1 MRAREKRI
9 DNTQANGRNR
19 RIEKLHR
26 KTAAQVLT
34 IAPVR
39 LLLFCRPKSGII
51 IFVESAADRSD
62 AFCFVESVLFFRFA
76 QIFAQ
81 LLFYPVGEFNSPE
94 PRLLLLYLYI
104 QRCAVCEP
112 FPYVGK
118 AEIVFVA
125 AQRREIFYRIRR
137 NYVYISRVRIC
148 GNMFSENSC
157 TISLCSSITVTCPT
171 LSESE
176 ARYA

>member
-9 DNTQANGRNR
+9 DNTQANGCNR
-19 RIEKLHR
+19 RIEKSHG

-39 LLLFCRPKSGII
+39 LLLFSPPEKRHYY
-51 IFVESAADRSD
+51 FVESAADRSN
-62 AFCFVESVLFFRFA
+62 AFCFVESVLFLRFA

-94 PRLLLLYLYI
+94 PRLLLLYLFI

-125 AQRREIFYRIRR
+125 AQ
-137 NYVYISRVRIC
+137 
-148 GNMFSENSC
+148 
-157 TISLCSSITVTCPT
+157 
-171 LSESE
+171 
-176 ARYA
+176 